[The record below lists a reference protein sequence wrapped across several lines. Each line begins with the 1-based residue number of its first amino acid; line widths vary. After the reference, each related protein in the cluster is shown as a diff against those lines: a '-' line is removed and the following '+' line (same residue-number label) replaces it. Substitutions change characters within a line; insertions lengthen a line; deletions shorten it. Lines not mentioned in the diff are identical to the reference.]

1 MLTEFNYQKD
11 QTGYFDHKIK
21 MKERYNIQLK
31 VFITFHYIN
40 IKVENTLLSITHI
53 WKERYLSIFES
64 RSH

>member
-21 MKERYNIQLK
+21 MKERYNSQLK

-53 WKERYLSIFES
+53 WKERYLSIF
-64 RSH
+64 